1 MFNLFKKLLNVKN
14 SSLEAPQMLKGKD
27 PEPKET

>member
-1 MFNLFKKLLNVKN
+1 MFNLFKKILNVKHD
-14 SSLEAPQMLKGKD
+14 SLEVPQMLKGKD